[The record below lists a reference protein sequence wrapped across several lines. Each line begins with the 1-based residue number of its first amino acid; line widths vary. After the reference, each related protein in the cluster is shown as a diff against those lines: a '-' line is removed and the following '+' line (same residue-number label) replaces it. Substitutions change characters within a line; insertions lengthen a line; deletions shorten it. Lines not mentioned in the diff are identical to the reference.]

1 MSSNTYEKTLRESEP
16 FLEGSPPSRPHFHK
30 AASPL
35 TWWAAGSFAA
45 ILGFSRL
52 SYGLLMPALHIDLA
66 ASYSVLGLV
75 QTFNYVGYLL
85 GTLALP
91 LLLARIHN
99 RILLNVV
106 AVLAMGITMFA
117 SALSFTLWQLALW
130 RFLIGFF
137 SAVATVL
144 TITLTLECI
153 YPRERGQAS
162 GIAWIGGM
170 IGIVISGLIAPP
182 ILAAGSTS
190 GWRLVWIVMAAIG
203 IISAIGFY
211 LTRRRIMPAVI
222 DRQTGQSRE
231 QSAAGQSWW
240 QSIRQLFQP
249 RQLLFLTLVY
259 ALFGAG
265 YIIYLTFV
273 IPLLEQQG
281 VSALN
286 EGFIWAAI
294 GAAGALS
301 GWFWGKAIDRWSTGY
316 TVAISLGFGA
326 IGALSALVGNPGLE
340 YAGAAL
346 FGLAGTVGPT
356 LMITTLLKRAVTDEQ
371 YAVNFSMITAL
382 FAAGQIIGPLAGS
395 IIVAHRGLGMGLALA
410 PVILGLAALS
420 AYGYGIMQT
429 KRG

>member
-1 MSSNTYEKTLRESEP
+1 MSGNTYEKTLREGKP
-16 FLEGSPPSRPHFHK
+16 CFEGSSPSRPLFQK

-35 TWWAAGSFAA
+35 SWWAAGSFAA
-45 ILGFSRL
+45 ILGFSRF
-52 SYGLLMPALHIDLA
+52 SYGLLMPALHNTLG

-75 QTFNYVGYLL
+75 QTFNYAGYLL
-85 GTLALP
+85 GTLMLP
-91 LLLARIHN
+91 LLLTRVRN
-99 RILLNVV
+99 RILLNTF
-106 AVLAMGITMFA
+106 AMLAMGLTMLA

-153 YPRERGQAS
+153 YPNERGQAS
-162 GIAWIGGM
+162 GIAWIGGT

-190 GWRLVWIVMAAIG
+190 GWRLVWIVMAAVG
-203 IISAIGFY
+203 IIFAIGFY
-211 LTRRRIMPAVI
+211 LTRRRIAPAIV
-222 DRQTGQSRE
+222 
-231 QSAAGQSWW
+231 AGQGGQGQQQSTARESWW
-240 QSIRQLFQP
+240 QSIRQLFLP

-326 IGALSALVGNPGLE
+326 IGALSGLVGNPGLE
-340 YAGAAL
+340 FAGAAL

-382 FAAGQIIGPLAGS
+382 FASGQIIGPLAGS

-410 PVILGLAALS
+410 PVIFALAVLS
-420 AYGYGIMQT
+420 ACGYGIIQ
-429 KRG
+429 KI